1 MFTANCQ
8 NNSILRKTILG
19 LQPGEIVEMIWIQLW
34 RSVKTYRFDNSVW
47 TWNYKPFI
55 FCDNGNSFY
64 ASDFIHT
71 TRAPDSLQGPVYRM
85 DGYEYGVMHFQF
97 VHWRNLLIK
106 QAWYRCLERIR
117 NPQKAIHMI
126 NRRYAPSKD
135 ETDLRLKAAP
145 SEWFEGYT
153 FLDESVFQK
162 PEDWREQQVL
172 KWFAQ
177 YGRDFFKDLDIWDID
192 WGRGQERL

>member
-19 LQPGEIVEMIWIQLW
+19 LQPGEIIEMIWIQLW

-71 TRAPDSLQGPVYRM
+71 TGSPDGLQGPVYGM

-97 VHWRNLLIK
+97 VHWRNLLVK
-106 QAWYRCLERIR
+106 QAWYRCL
-117 NPQKAIHMI
+117 NVSAI
-126 NRRYAPSKD
+126 
-135 ETDLRLKAAP
+135 LKNQ
-145 SEWFEGYT
+145 F
-153 FLDESVFQK
+153 
-162 PEDWREQQVL
+162 
-172 KWFAQ
+172 
-177 YGRDFFKDLDIWDID
+177 I
-192 WGRGQERL
+192 